1 MTTYQQTLDYL
12 FSQLPMFQRLGAS
25 AFKKDLGNT
34 IALCE
39 ALGNPQKSFPS
50 IHVAGTNGKGST
62 SHFLASILQ
71 SAGFRVGLYTSPH
84 LKDFRERIK
93 VNGVMISEEE
103 VIRFTEENKPQF
115 EQIEPSFFEMTV
127 AMAFHYFREQEVDI
141 AVIETGMGGRLD
153 STNIITPI
161 LSVITNIGHDHQQFL
176 GDTLAKIAV
185 EKAGIIKHNVPVI
198 IGEQQEE
205 TTSVFEEKANECNA
219 QIQFASNELEL
230 LSSLNSSS
238 TYSPTIDLTYR
249 WKSDKTIE
257 VVTSGL
263 AGPHQHKNV
272 RTVLCAIR
280 ELQRLGL
287 SISPEA
293 VRDGLSNVVK
303 QTSLIGRWQQLSVN
317 PLVICD
323 TGHNKEGIAPIV
335 AQLSTLATNKKL
347 HIVWGM
353 VQDKDHD
360 SILCMLPKDASYYF
374 CCPNIPRGQN
384 AELLCALAQ
393 RHVLNGVVFPSV
405 IAALN
410 QAKKAADINDIVF
423 VGGSTF
429 VVAEVV

>member
-39 ALGNPQKSFPS
+39 VLGNPQNSFRS
-50 IHVAGTNGKGST
+50 IHIAGTNGKGST

-93 VNGVMISEEE
+93 VNGTMISEGE
-103 VIRFTEENKPQF
+103 VIRFTEENTQHF
-115 EQIEPSFFEMTV
+115 EHIEPSFFEMTV

-185 EKAGIIKHNVPVI
+185 EKAGIIKPNVPVI
-198 IGEQQEE
+198 IGEQQDE
-205 TTSVFEEKANECNA
+205 TTLVFQEKAKACNA
-219 QIQFASNELEL
+219 QIQFASTELLL
-230 LSSLNSSS
+230 LSSSNSSS

-249 WKSDKTIE
+249 WKSDNTLE

-287 SISPEA
+287 SISHEA
-293 VRDGLSNVVK
+293 VRDGISNVVK
-303 QTSLIGRWQQLSVN
+303 QTSLLGRWQQLSVN

-323 TGHNKEGIAPIV
+323 TGHNKEGIAPIIK
-335 AQLSTLATNKKL
+335 QLVTLATNKTL

-353 VQDKDHD
+353 VQDKDHH

-374 CCPNIPRGQN
+374 CCPNIPRGQD
-384 AELLCALAQ
+384 AELLCAQAQ
-393 RHVLNGVVFPSV
+393 HHGLIGVAFPSV
-405 IAALN
+405 TAALN
-410 QAKKAADINDIVF
+410 QAQKAANISDIVF

>member
-12 FSQLPMFQRLGAS
+12 FSQLPMFQRLGAG

-39 ALGNPQKSFPS
+39 VLGNPQNSFRS
-50 IHVAGTNGKGST
+50 IHIAGTNGKGST

-103 VIRFTEENKPQF
+103 VIRFTEENKQYF

-127 AMAFHYFREQEVDI
+127 AMAFHYFRAREVDI

-161 LSVITNIGHDHQQFL
+161 LSIITNIGHDHQQFL

-185 EKAGIIKHNVPVI
+185 EKAGIIKQNVRVI
-198 IGEQQEE
+198 IGEQQDE
-205 TTSVFEEKANECNA
+205 TTSVFEEKANEYNA
-219 QIQFASNELEL
+219 PIQFTSNELEL
-230 LSSLNSSS
+230 LSSSNSSS

-249 WKSDKTIE
+249 WKSDNTLE

-272 RTVLCAIR
+272 RTVICAIR

-293 VRDGLSNVVK
+293 LQNGLTNVVK
-303 QTSLIGRWQQLSVN
+303 QTSLLGRWQQLSAN

-335 AQLSTLATNKKL
+335 AQLVALATNKKL

-360 SILCMLPKDASYYF
+360 SILCMLPKDAHYYF

-393 RHVLNGVVFPSV
+393 RHGLNGVAFPSV
-405 IAALN
+405 SAALN
-410 QAKKAADINDIVF
+410 QAKSAANTNDIVF

>member
-39 ALGNPQKSFPS
+39 ASGNPQNSFPS
-50 IHVAGTNGKGST
+50 IHIAGTNGKGST

-185 EKAGIIKHNVPVI
+185 EKAGIIKPNVPVI
-198 IGEQQEE
+198 IGEQQDE
-205 TTSVFEEKANECNA
+205 TTSVFDKKANDYNA
-219 QIQFASNELEL
+219 PIQFASNELEL
-230 LSSLNSSS
+230 LSSSNSSS

-249 WKSDKTIE
+249 WKNDKTIE

-293 VRDGLSNVVK
+293 VQDGISNVVK
-303 QTSLIGRWQQLSVN
+303 QTSLLGRWQQLSIN
-317 PLVICD
+317 PLIICD

-335 AQLSTLATNKKL
+335 AQLSALSINKKL
-347 HIVWGM
+347 HMVWGM

-384 AELLCALAQ
+384 AEVLCALAQ
-393 RHVLNGVVFPSV
+393 RHGLNGVAFPSV

-410 QAKKAADINDIVF
+410 QAKKVADINDIVF

>member
-1 MTTYQQTLDYL
+1 M
-12 FSQLPMFQRLGAS
+12 
-25 AFKKDLGNT
+25 
-34 IALCE
+34 
-39 ALGNPQKSFPS
+39 
-50 IHVAGTNGKGST
+50 
-62 SHFLASILQ
+62 
-71 SAGFRVGLYTSPH
+71 
-84 LKDFRERIK
+84 
-93 VNGVMISEEE
+93 
-103 VIRFTEENKPQF
+103 
-115 EQIEPSFFEMTV
+115 
-127 AMAFHYFREQEVDI
+127 
-141 AVIETGMGGRLD
+141 
-153 STNIITPI
+153 
-161 LSVITNIGHDHQQFL
+161 
-176 GDTLAKIAV
+176 
-185 EKAGIIKHNVPVI
+185 
-198 IGEQQEE
+198 
-205 TTSVFEEKANECNA
+205 
-219 QIQFASNELEL
+219 
-230 LSSLNSSS
+230 
-238 TYSPTIDLTYR
+238 
-249 WKSDKTIE
+249 
-257 VVTSGL
+257 TSGL

-303 QTSLIGRWQQLSVN
+303 QTSLLGRWQQLSDN